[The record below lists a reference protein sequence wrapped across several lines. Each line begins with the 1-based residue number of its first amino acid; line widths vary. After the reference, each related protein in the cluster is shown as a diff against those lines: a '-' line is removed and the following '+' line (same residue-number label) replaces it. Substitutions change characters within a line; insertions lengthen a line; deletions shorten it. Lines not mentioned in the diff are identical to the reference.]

1 MGVAV
6 EVLVLGEGREAAV
19 HEALSA
25 AERNSSWV
33 IIDKLHLG
41 TPKFLRDLRLQLQ
54 RIHKA
59 RGEWMSWREKN
70 YFLHIYSRHVLNAS
84 FLVQYFVEY
93 ILWLLDLF
101 FYIFKSTLILHGFAI
116 KKLRNPNLIAWLFL
130 ITNIFFN
137 ISDKISSS
145 QNMLWYCLISFSIVY
160 ERTLLPKSLAFML
173 NLGNYKT

>member
-1 MGVAV
+1 MVICYAVQSMGVAV

-41 TPKFLRDLRLQLQ
+41 TPKFLRDLRLQLH

-70 YFLHIYSRHVLNAS
+70 YFLHILEACFECFFSGSIFCRVYT
-84 FLVQYFVEY
+84 LV
-93 ILWLLDLF
+93 
-101 FYIFKSTLILHGFAI
+101 T
-116 KKLRNPNLIAWLFL
+116 
-130 ITNIFFN
+130 
-137 ISDKISSS
+137 
-145 QNMLWYCLISFSIVY
+145 
-160 ERTLLPKSLAFML
+160 
-173 NLGNYKT
+173 